1 MESILAKLKLPEL
14 KNVVRYYNKEAK
26 IPLTLRKPELISA
39 LVKHLSIPL
48 KLDIEVAKQPA
59 KKKQPKPLKRQI
71 SANTQANL
79 TNLSA
84 QTKML
89 ADIIDER
96 RKASKA
102 KAEEARKL
110 RETNKQFRQ
119 AEDERLKA
127 RLKELESQLFDM

>member
-1 MESILAKLKLPEL
+1 MA
-14 KNVVRYYNKEAK
+14 
-26 IPLTLRKPELISA
+26 
-39 LVKHLSIPL
+39 
-48 KLDIEVAKQPA
+48 
-59 KKKQPKPLKRQI
+59 
-71 SANTQANL
+71 
-79 TNLSA
+79 
-84 QTKML
+84 
-89 ADIIDER
+89 DER